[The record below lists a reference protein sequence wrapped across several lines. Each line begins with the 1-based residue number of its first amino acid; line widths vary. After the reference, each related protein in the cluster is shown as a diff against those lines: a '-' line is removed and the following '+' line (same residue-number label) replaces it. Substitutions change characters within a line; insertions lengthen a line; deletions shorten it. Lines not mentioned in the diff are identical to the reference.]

1 MIEGTTMS
9 KEAES
14 ADLIM
19 KLYDLR
25 REATMREARNW
36 YIVSFFPESAQDIIN
51 VLVAPETSAYFRM
64 VTSYWDMAA
73 GFVNRGAIDED
84 MFHDSAGEC
93 LVVFSKVEP
102 YIEEVRT
109 IVANPKMLASLEALI
124 RRIPNVEAIL
134 AERREM
140 IKRMVAARSEMS
152 KSA

>member
-1 MIEGTTMS
+1 MS
-9 KEAES
+9 KEARS

-25 REATMREARNW
+25 REEMMREARNW
-36 YIVSFFPESAQDIIN
+36 YVVSFFPNSAQDIIST
-51 VLVAPETSAYFRM
+51 LVAAETSAYFRM

-73 GFVNRGAIDED
+73 SFVNRGAIDEE

-102 YIEEVRT
+102 YIDEVRA
-109 IVANPKMLASLEALI
+109 IVGNTRMMSNLETLI
-124 RRIPNVEAIL
+124 MRIPDAKKIL

-140 IKRMVAARSEMS
+140 IKRMMAARSEMS